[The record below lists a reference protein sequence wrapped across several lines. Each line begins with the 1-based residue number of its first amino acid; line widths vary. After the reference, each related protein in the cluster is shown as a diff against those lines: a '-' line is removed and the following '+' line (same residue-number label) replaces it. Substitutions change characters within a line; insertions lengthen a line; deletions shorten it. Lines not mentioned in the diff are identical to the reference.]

1 MIHLQIHEMRDRDLI
16 VDRWIKR
23 TRGERSEHHKA
34 PSRSFAYRNLE
45 LRAPPSKDQRDAR
58 SRKDPDRQY
67 TKRTW
72 IVDLSSISELRLSR
86 LGVTRISIE
95 GTARCEITMRS
106 GPLIHQ
112 DHEPSI
118 RVDEDSTVTEKTKS
132 LNCQRG

>member
-1 MIHLQIHEMRDRDLI
+1 MRVHDEIWTVESSRSWTVDQLHLGVSRIATWRVEMIHLQIHEMRDRDLI

-67 TKRTW
+67 TKR
-72 IVDLSSISELRLSR
+72 
-86 LGVTRISIE
+86 
-95 GTARCEITMRS
+95 C
-106 GPLIHQ
+106 GPLI
-112 DHEPSI
+112 
-118 RVDEDSTVTEKTKS
+118 
-132 LNCQRG
+132 